1 VSPVRHSFSRAI
13 TAMHSWSYIGLIGSL
28 KTSVFP
34 VTNEGVVRQWPILFG
49 ASRINGSRRNYYI
62 VQTAE
67 ISLNVIAV
75 CIVSVRGLEDC
86 QLSSLPAFDCPS

>member
-34 VTNEGVVRQWPILFG
+34 VTNEGVGSGSGQFSSERLESMG
-49 ASRINGSRRNYYI
+49 A
-62 VQTAE
+62 AE
-67 ISLNVIAV
+67 IITS
-75 CIVSVRGLEDC
+75 CKRRRSR
-86 QLSSLPAFDCPS
+86 